1 MSRRKTQRRKTRSK
15 RTKRSRTRSKKTQ
28 RGGDISGM
36 NIPDA
41 AVFANP
47 MKIGK
52 EGGGVES
59 E

>member
-1 MSRRKTQRRKTRSK
+1 MSRRKTQKRKTQRRKTQR
-15 RTKRSRTRSKKTQ
+15 RKTQ
-28 RGGDISGM
+28 RGGDISGR

-59 E
+59 ESG